1 MKRKWLFPLSL
12 SLFCFVHSGYASGY
26 GFSITSAELLGSH
39 KGYLFS
45 ADVDYKLS
53 PRASDALLNGVPL
66 TIVVKV
72 QVDRYRKVMWN
83 QKVFTKKIV
92 YRVTYQSLRK
102 SYRVYDHD
110 LGRHQYFADLRSA
123 LDTIGKI
130 RGFIALDIEDVDLD
144 AAYSAKVKVFLDIE
158 ALPLPL
164 RSIAYLIPQW
174 HISSGWYKWSLD
186 LSNRQ

>member
-1 MKRKWLFPLSL
+1 MKRKWLFPLFLGL
-12 SLFCFVHSGYASGY
+12 SCFVHSGYASGY
-26 GFSITSAELLGSH
+26 GFSITSAELLGSD

-45 ADVDYKLS
+45 ADVDYRLS
-53 PRASDALLNGVPL
+53 PRANNALLNGVPL

-72 QVDRYRKVMWN
+72 QIDRYRKLMWN

-102 SYRVYDHD
+102 RYRVYDHD
-110 LGRHQYFADLRSA
+110 LGRHQYFTDLRSA
-123 LDTIGKI
+123 LDTMGKI

-144 AAYSAKVKVFLDIE
+144 AVYHAKVKVFLDIE

-186 LSNRQ
+186 VLNRR